1 MDRPRPPSL
10 RAQWVIA
17 GAVLAVSATLAR
29 VAYTR
34 FPALY
39 DVDAYYHLAVAR
51 AYAERGFFQT
61 LDWARFSVM
70 HDAFGDKEFLFHA
83 WLRPFAS
90 ATDATA
96 GGFTAL
102 AILDGLVAATLAYQS
117 MRSIGPWGVAIPFL
131 VFGGS
136 VDFTSRLVRLR
147 PEILSL
153 VLIMVAIEL
162 AARRRALLL
171 GLAACVYT
179 LTYTP
184 FHVFLGLC
192 VAFFALGWWTDGRR
206 EWRLVV
212 YPAVGV
218 ALGLLV
224 HPGFPGNVRVWW
236 IQNVTYFLESAHLD
250 VSGENMSRTTSDA
263 LLLNLGWLAG
273 MLALWRARVR
283 RSTPSGDT
291 RLRDFTLLPTVVFGV
306 LYVARARFVT
316 YFVPLATL
324 SVLRTMAAAGE
335 APGPTVRIA
344 SRSVPFAVA
353 FSVCLL
359 WGVYALP
366 MIFKRMEA
374 VALNAFRPGAREDWE
389 AFARAVPDGAKIF
402 AGWQA
407 TEQFVFWAPRAVY
420 INVLDSVFMYAK
432 SPELYRAYLDVLQGR
447 EPDIPFVAR
456 SRFDSEFFA
465 DDGQY
470 PLARG
475 RLLNDPRVKK
485 LHDGNTC
492 LFDFTGASNER
503 FVVDWKLLPPT
514 VPLPPPAEVV
524 LDPQIPSYPRAT
536 AARDRAIEGYVDGRR
551 LGNASGCLAFA
562 HVEDVVEPNRANL
575 EVSPY
580 GSADIY
586 VDDALVAAIPSPRLA
601 VLGNGVIIPLAL
613 DPGRHRITV
622 RTCPSGD
629 AVGFYALER

>member
-1 MDRPRPPSL
+1 M
-10 RAQWVIA
+10 
-17 GAVLAVSATLAR
+17 
-29 VAYTR
+29 
-34 FPALY
+34 
-39 DVDAYYHLAVAR
+39 
-51 AYAERGFFQT
+51 
-61 LDWARFSVM
+61 
-70 HDAFGDKEFLFHA
+70 
-83 WLRPFAS
+83 
-90 ATDATA
+90 
-96 GGFTAL
+96 
-102 AILDGLVAATLAYQS
+102 
-117 MRSIGPWGVAIPFL
+117 
-131 VFGGS
+131 
-136 VDFTSRLVRLR
+136 
-147 PEILSL
+147 
-153 VLIMVAIEL
+153 
-162 AARRRALLL
+162 
-171 GLAACVYT
+171 
-179 LTYTP
+179 
-184 FHVFLGLC
+184 
-192 VAFFALGWWTDGRR
+192 
-206 EWRLVV
+206 
-212 YPAVGV
+212 
-218 ALGLLV
+218 
-224 HPGFPGNVRVWW
+224 
-236 IQNVTYFLESAHLD
+236 
-250 VSGENMSRTTSDA
+250 
-263 LLLNLGWLAG
+263 
-273 MLALWRARVR
+273 
-283 RSTPSGDT
+283 
-291 RLRDFTLLPTVVFGV
+291 
-306 LYVARARFVT
+306 
-316 YFVPLATL
+316 
-324 SVLRTMAAAGE
+324 
-335 APGPTVRIA
+335 
-344 SRSVPFAVA
+344 A

-447 EPDIPFVAR
+447 EPDVPFVAR

-492 LFDFTGASNER
+492 LFDFTGASNEP

-524 LDPQIPSYPRAT
+524 LDPQIPGYPRAT
-536 AARDRAIEGYVDGRR
+536 AARDRAIEGYIDGRR